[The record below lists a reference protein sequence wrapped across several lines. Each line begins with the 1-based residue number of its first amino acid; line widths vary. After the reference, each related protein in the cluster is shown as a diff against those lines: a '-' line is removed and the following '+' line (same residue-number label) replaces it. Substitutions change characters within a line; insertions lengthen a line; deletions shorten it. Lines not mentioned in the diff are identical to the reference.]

1 MEQFSVWLTVD
12 PIVSFTIL
20 LLASLTV
27 PPLVEKLR
35 LPGLVGLLLAG
46 IILGPHGLGWLKAE
60 SETVKLLSD
69 IGKVYLMF
77 VAGLEIDMQA
87 FRKTRNRSLAFGLL
101 TFAIPLITGTA
112 LGLGLNM
119 GWNAAIL
126 LGSLLAS
133 HTLLAY
139 PLLQRL
145 GVVRNQAVTIT
156 IGATIFTDIGALLV
170 LAICVSIY
178 QGSFTWFRLLIQLV
192 ILGLYAALVLI
203 GLDRLGKTYF
213 RRSGNDEG
221 NQFLFILLALFVSS
235 VGAQVIQTENIVGAF
250 LAGLAVNDVL
260 GKSAVKE
267 KIEFVGTVLFIPFFF
282 IAMGLLINV
291 PVFIRVLLTDT
302 TTVAAVVAGLIGSKF
317 IAAWCIK
324 QLYSYS
330 WVETFTMWSLSL
342 PQVAATLAAG
352 LVGYQVG
359 LLSEAVFNSI
369 IVLMLVTST
378 LGPVLTHRY
387 ARHLSVP
394 ARQLPFMTLP
404 ISQSSRKADPVLPS
418 FNVVVSV
425 HNPETEPYLV
435 EMAGLLAQQQ
445 RGKLFPL
452 AIAQP
457 ATSLNDPTFTKILQ
471 QTHRLLKR
479 ATDIGQRLGV
489 STHSLLRID
498 RDIANGICHHSCEQS
513 AQLIVMGYGDMTTLQ
528 ARLLGSTVG
537 QVFDYSPAPVAVM
550 KLLQSPLQLQRVIVP
565 IWNIRP
571 YFNAQIKFAQH
582 VAAATQTIV
591 TVLYICSPQATVS
604 EQMLYPHQVRRVLNK
619 RSSPA
624 NNSLLKIK
632 VTVVPHSDIS
642 GAVLRFTQ
650 SRDLVVLH
658 GRDLIP
664 VREIPTSEWG
674 TTLLQKLTCSV
685 ALFKEPTL

>member
-119 GWNAAIL
+119 GWNAAIV

-260 GKSAVKE
+260 GKSVVKE
-267 KIEFVGTVLFIPFFF
+267 KVEFVGTVLFIPFF
-282 IAMGLLINV
+282 
-291 PVFIRVLLTDT
+291 
-302 TTVAAVVAGLIGSKF
+302 
-317 IAAWCIK
+317 
-324 QLYSYS
+324 LYSD
-330 WVETFTMWSLSL
+330 
-342 PQVAATLAAG
+342 G
-352 LVGYQVG
+352 
-359 LLSEAVFNSI
+359 
-369 IVLMLVTST
+369 
-378 LGPVLTHRY
+378 
-387 ARHLSVP
+387 
-394 ARQLPFMTLP
+394 
-404 ISQSSRKADPVLPS
+404 
-418 FNVVVSV
+418 
-425 HNPETEPYLV
+425 
-435 EMAGLLAQQQ
+435 
-445 RGKLFPL
+445 
-452 AIAQP
+452 AI
-457 ATSLNDPTFTKILQ
+457 D
-471 QTHRLLKR
+471 
-479 ATDIGQRLGV
+479 
-489 STHSLLRID
+489 
-498 RDIANGICHHSCEQS
+498 
-513 AQLIVMGYGDMTTLQ
+513 
-528 ARLLGSTVG
+528 
-537 QVFDYSPAPVAVM
+537 
-550 KLLQSPLQLQRVIVP
+550 
-565 IWNIRP
+565 
-571 YFNAQIKFAQH
+571 
-582 VAAATQTIV
+582 
-591 TVLYICSPQATVS
+591 
-604 EQMLYPHQVRRVLNK
+604 
-619 RSSPA
+619 
-624 NNSLLKIK
+624 
-632 VTVVPHSDIS
+632 
-642 GAVLRFTQ
+642 
-650 SRDLVVLH
+650 
-658 GRDLIP
+658 
-664 VREIPTSEWG
+664 
-674 TTLLQKLTCSV
+674 
-685 ALFKEPTL
+685 